1 MAIKVS
7 KALATYM
14 LVTGSALDALALG
27 SIQFYAALG
36 GSPTVP
42 ATADEAISGSP
53 APLWTVT
60 VDGGETG
67 ISWDATIVDGGTSMA
82 LVKPSGAV
90 WSGATT
96 AGTVGFF
103 RIIGA
108 GDAGNDEADDVTE
121 PRIQGTVSM
130 VAGLGDFIMSNTTLT
145 TNASATAKV
154 ISSIS
159 IALPL

>member
-1 MAIKVS
+1 MAIKLS

-27 SIQFYAALG
+27 SIQFYAGTA
-36 GSPTVP
+36 P
-42 ATADEAISGSP
+42 ATADEPISGSP
-53 APLWTVT
+53 SPLWTVT

-82 LVKPSGAV
+82 LVKPSAAV

-103 RIIGA
+103 RIIGV
-108 GDAGNDEADDVTE
+108 GDAGNDEANDTSE
-121 PRIQGTVSM
+121 PRIQGKVSM
-130 VAGLGDFIMSNTTLT
+130 VSGLGDFIMSNTTLT